1 MNVIQV
7 GNTDLVGR
15 RFNGHDLHVE
25 MRRRGIN
32 SRHCVWEKRSND
44 EYTWQLANASKHW
57 MFDWGIRAVEKKL
70 SFQSLLFPYS
80 WKLLFDDRFRSSN
93 IVHYHLLHTGF
104 FSLPSLPF
112 LTHDKASVWTLHD
125 PWAMTGHC
133 VHPFSCEQWKTGC
146 GQCPDLNIP
155 FQMRRDR
162 TSAMYRIKKWTYQAS
177 NIDIIVAS
185 KWMLNMAQQS
195 PLLSKFRLNYI
206 PFGIDL
212 EVFRPLDSEVAKK
225 RLGVFPGS
233 TVIALRA
240 IQGEFK
246 GLSYIKECLR
256 LLESDQPICLLT
268 FNERGLLDEFR
279 GKYQIID
286 LGWVND
292 VDLTVSAYNASDI
305 FLMPSIG
312 EAFGMMAIEA
322 MACGKPVITF
332 DGTALPEV
340 VFAPHGGISVPKGNV
355 TELTS
360 SLERFINNPDERL
373 SVGNKALN
381 LAKEHYDFNT
391 HVNRILDLYA
401 DILERRKAHKYG
413 R

>member
-1 MNVIQV
+1 MKILQI
-7 GNTDLVGR
+7 GNTDLVGT
-15 RFNGHDLHVE
+15 RFNGQDLHQGLRKRQIHSE
-25 MRRRGIN
+25 
-32 SRHCVWEKRSND
+32 HCVWEKRTND
-44 EYTWQLANASKHW
+44 SDTWQLADFPGRWKIQRVFST
-57 MFDWGIRAVEKKL
+57 IEKSL
-70 SFQSLLFPYS
+70 SVQSLLYPFS
-80 WKLLFDDRFRSSN
+80 WQLAFDKRFRSADV
-93 IVHYHLLHTGF
+93 VHYHLIHTGF
-104 FSLPSLPF
+104 FG
-112 LTHDKASVWTLHD
+112 LTSFPILSKMKPSVWTLHD

-146 GQCPDLNIP
+146 RQCPDLNTPI
-155 FQMRRDR
+155 QMSRDR
-162 TSAMYRIKKWTYQAS
+162 TSTMFKIKKWTYQTS
-177 NIDIIVAS
+177 NIDIVVAS
-185 KWMLNMAQQS
+185 KWMLHMAKQS
-195 PLLSKFRLNYI
+195 PLLSKFRINYI
-206 PFGIDL
+206 PFGINL
-212 EVFRPLDSEVAKK
+212 EVFRPLDSELAKK

-246 GLSYIKECLR
+246 GLFYIKECLR
-256 LLESDQPICLLT
+256 QLESEQPICLLT
-268 FNERGLLDEFR
+268 FNERGLLEEFR

-305 FLMPSIG
+305 FLMPSTA
-312 EAFGMMAIEA
+312 EAFGMMAMEA

-332 DGTALPEV
+332 DETSLPEV

-360 SLERFINNPDERL
+360 ALERFINNPDERL